1 MELSKRIPLN
11 YKKSKIYKNELFI
24 NRGRNFYYGK

>member
-1 MELSKRIPLN
+1 MELSKRMRLN

-24 NRGRNFYYGK
+24 KRGRNFYYGK